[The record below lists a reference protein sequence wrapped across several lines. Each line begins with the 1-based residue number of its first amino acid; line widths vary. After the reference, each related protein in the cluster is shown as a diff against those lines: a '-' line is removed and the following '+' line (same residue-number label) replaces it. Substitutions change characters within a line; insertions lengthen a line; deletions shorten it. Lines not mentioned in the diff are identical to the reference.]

1 MIGSERDKEDRELKI
16 TFYAKEATRC
26 PVCDATF
33 YREEL
38 LSGGGRLI
46 AGPLTD
52 ELHRVYEPSSK
63 YGDIHPLAYTATVC
77 PSCWFASSD
86 ADFTAMPDGIR
97 AELELDRDGRIAE
110 LQRIFPTVDFS
121 SPRGIAEGAAG
132 QYLTL
137 RCYGFYPK
145 EFSPT
150 IKQGVAALRAGWLFD
165 ELHRKMPTE
174 NYDWLSALFK
184 RKARF
189 LYKEAILREQS
200 GAEPLSG
207 IKNFG
212 PDTDKN
218 YGYEGALYLVALLEL
233 KYGPR
238 SDEDKRRAALGEAK
252 RTIAKIFGLGKS
264 SKAKP
269 GPLLEKARDLYDDI
283 NGELDESD

>member
-1 MIGSERDKEDRELKI
+1 MSLLRQAKEERELKI

-52 ELHRVYEPSSK
+52 ELHRVYEPSAK

-77 PSCWFASSD
+77 PSCWYASTD
-86 ADFTAMPDGIR
+86 GDFSEMPAKIR
-97 AELELDRDGRIAE
+97 GVLEMDRDSRIADV
-110 LQRIFPTVDFS
+110 QRIFPSADFS
-121 SPRGIAEGAAG
+121 SPRSLAEGASG

-137 RCYGFYPK
+137 RCYGFFPK
-145 EFSPT
+145 DFSPT
-150 IKQGVAALRAGWLFD
+150 IKQGIAAMRAGWLFD
-165 ELHRKMPTE
+165 ELHKKLPTE
-174 NYDWLSALFK
+174 NYDWLSTLFK

-200 GAEPLSG
+200 GQEPLSG

-212 PDTDKN
+212 PDSDKN

-233 KYGPR
+233 KYGDR
-238 SDEDKRRAALGEAK
+238 GDEERRRAALGEAK

-264 SKAKP
+264 SKNKP

-283 NGELDESD
+283 NRELNESD